1 MAQVSISQAAKMA
14 GISRTTMYRYIAD
27 GKVSKQNGKIDTS
40 ELIRVFGDLSNKND
54 TNETETLHDTIGRPV
69 TVGEREV
76 LYQQIELLKAQNKAL
91 EDDKKYFQ
99 DLFKTEQESHKLL
112 EHQLSTSWIERVIK
126 AIKG

>member
-1 MAQVSISQAAKMA
+1 MA
-14 GISRTTMYRYIAD
+14 GVSRTTMYRYIAD
-27 GKVSKQNGKIDTS
+27 GKVSKLDGKIDTS
-40 ELIRVFGDLSNKND
+40 ELMRVFGPLRPLNSKKDSNND
-54 TNETETLHDTIGRPV
+54 TNGTDTIGRPLAID
-69 TVGEREV
+69 EREI